1 MNILFFLTPK
11 AMCAYIESDDTLRQ
25 AMERMEHSGYA
36 ALPVLDKSGKYCGV
50 VTEGDLLW
58 TLKRLCV
65 MDLRQTEEHSISE
78 IEHRR
83 TVQPVRVDTRVEDL
97 ISVGTIGLIK
107 AINTFDHTRCARLS
121 TYAAR
126 CIDNELL
133 MMFRAKKKYSREIS
147 LYEPIGTDKEGNEI
161 SLLDIVESPPVDIVE
176 QYSVREDIR
185 FLLCALKDTLSQKEY
200 QVICL
205 RYGLFGIEQQTQKE
219 VADILGISQ
228 SYISRLEKKI
238 ISRLKKEINK
248 MI

>member
-83 TVQPVRVDTRVEDL
+83 TVQPVRVDTRVCGMRPM
-97 ISVGTIGLIK
+97 S
-107 AINTFDHTRCARLS
+107 S
-121 TYAAR
+121 
-126 CIDNELL
+126 
-133 MMFRAKKKYSREIS
+133 SRHRRI
-147 LYEPIGTDKEGNEI
+147 P
-161 SLLDIVESPPVDIVE
+161 SPPTAVMTPE
-176 QYSVREDIR
+176 CPTESSSSV
-185 FLLCALKDTLSQKEY
+185 
-200 QVICL
+200 
-205 RYGLFGIEQQTQKE
+205 
-219 VADILGISQ
+219 
-228 SYISRLEKKI
+228 
-238 ISRLKKEINK
+238 INR
-248 MI
+248 IPFSITF